1 MAAAK
6 DYASSLH
13 RAVEAKIKGG
23 KKKEDE
29 EDMEWDDVEEPKK
42 KKKKSEVEEELEEA
56 DKNFKVRNCFNN
68 TFCGKL
74 SNSFVF

>member
-1 MAAAK
+1 
-6 DYASSLH
+6 
-13 RAVEAKIKGG
+13 
-23 KKKEDE
+23 
-29 EDMEWDDVEEPKK
+29 MEWGDVEEIADVDPEPKK
-42 KKKKSEVEEELEEA
+42 KKKKSEVEEALEEA

>member
-29 EDMEWDDVEEPKK
+29 EDMDMEWEDVEEPKK
-42 KKKKSEVEEELEEA
+42 KKKKKSEVEEALEEA
-56 DKNFKVRNCFNN
+56 DKNFKVRN
-68 TFCGKL
+68 
-74 SNSFVF
+74 SFQHILWEMKF